1 MFLKMP
7 LLLGLIVLGAH
18 VWTIKKEFV
27 DISKHHG
34 YFVAS
39 VEFALAL
46 FNEDNREEHSYR
58 LLGGPSQ
65 RFWSPRTRWTMIF
78 LMELKLHRT
87 ICKKQDEDINNCPLQ
102 EDPGEKKDCTFVV
115 DARP

>member
-65 RFWSPRTRWTMIF
+65 R
-78 LMELKLHRT
+78 
-87 ICKKQDEDINNCPLQ
+87 
-102 EDPGEKKDCTFVV
+102 
-115 DARP
+115 

>member
-18 VWTIKKEFV
+18 
-27 DISKHHG
+27 ISKHHD

-39 VEFALAL
+39 VEFALAQ
-46 FNEDNREEHSYR
+46 FSEDNMEEHSYM
-58 LLGGPSQ
+58 LLEARRRSYHAHFQ
-65 RFWSPRTRWTMIF
+65 TMLF
-78 LMELKLHRT
+78 LMELKLHCT

-102 EDPGEKKDCTFVV
+102 EGSGEKNFSIMNSTWMQK
-115 DARP
+115 